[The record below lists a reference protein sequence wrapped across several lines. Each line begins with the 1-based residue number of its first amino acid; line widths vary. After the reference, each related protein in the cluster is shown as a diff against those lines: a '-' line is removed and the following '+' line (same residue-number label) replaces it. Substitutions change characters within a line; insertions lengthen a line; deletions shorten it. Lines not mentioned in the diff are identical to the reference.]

1 MNKKLSRRDFLKLAG
16 VTSAGLALSACG
28 VNATEL
34 STATLIPPTGT
45 PLPTETLI
53 PTSTLTSTP
62 TLPLEQLPQTK
73 QALVEFAQAF
83 QAVGVD
89 ISTEQLI
96 QKGLDIRTITGKDK
110 KQNEI
115 ALVRV
120 ENLNGFEGDYPLMIK
135 AEDGEWQSKSV
146 VSNLFLFNDIL
157 FGFTY
162 DMERNPYRKIVRP
175 PDNLVGE
182 YSKIVAPEDTFYQ
195 AFTFTNNKADWI
207 NIDEYLAFID
217 KYHLVSGPPHLYWA
231 GNNHT
236 SQNKQELINRTT
248 QIVKHCKESIH
259 VWTINELFDENGIP
273 KDSET
278 LVNAKAVIETLRTVD
293 PTAKIII
300 NENGMDWTPAKD
312 KAYFN
317 FVMDIMK
324 SGDLKEGEFIGY
336 QGHNGI
342 RYNKTPQQFANWF
355 DKYAELGLNLRITEA
370 DIFDVAS
377 LTSENEKGKAEIIL
391 NYYRAGKILEKK
403 YGRKILDSIIVW
415 GSTNNS
421 SWLNDIGMTGE
432 YPLLLD
438 DNGNPYLS
446 WYLIGKALFME

>member
-16 VTSAGLALSACG
+16 ITSAGFALSACG
-28 VNATEL
+28 VKATEL
-34 STATLIPPTGT
+34 PTVTSMSPTGT
-45 PLPTETLI
+45 PLPTETLT
-53 PTSTLTSTP
+53 PTPTITPTSTP

-73 QALVEFAQAF
+73 QALAEFVQAF
-83 QAVGVD
+83 KAIGMD
-89 ISTEQLI
+89 ISTD
-96 QKGLDIRTITGKDK
+96 QKGLEIRTITGKNK
-110 KQNEI
+110 EQYEI
-115 ALVRV
+115 AFVRV
-120 ENLNGFEGDYPLMIK
+120 ESLNGLEGDYPLMING
-135 AEDGEWQSKSV
+135 EGGEWESKSV
-146 VSNLFLFNDIL
+146 VSNLFLSKGIL

-182 YSKIVAPEDTFYQ
+182 YSKTVAPEDTFYQ
-195 AFTFTNNKADWI
+195 AFTFNNKKADWA

-217 KYHLVSGPPHLYWA
+217 KYRLVSGPPHLYWA

-236 SQNKQELINRTT
+236 SQNKEELIDRTAK
-248 QIVKHCKESIH
+248 IVEHCKESIDL
-259 VWTINELFDENGIP
+259 WTINELFDDNGTP

-278 LVNAKAVIETLRTVD
+278 LANARAVIKTVRTVD
-293 PTAKIII
+293 PTAKVII
-300 NENGMDWTPAKD
+300 NDNGMDWTPAKD
-312 KAYFN
+312 NAYFN
-317 FVMDIMK
+317 FVMEIMK
-324 SGDLKEGEFIGY
+324 SGELKEGEFIGY

-342 RYNKTPQQFANWF
+342 GYNRTPEQFANWF

-370 DIFDVAS
+370 DIFDVKN
-377 LTSENEKGKAEIIL
+377 LTSANEKKKAEIIL
-391 NYYRAGKILEKK
+391 NYYRAGGILEKK

-421 SWLNDIGMTGE
+421 SWLNDIGLLGQ

-446 WYLIGKALFME
+446 WYLIGKALFVE